1 MIGHAASCTMRSI
14 SCKALV
20 DASVHDHQGNIGS
33 LRRRDPRDVEK
44 GRHACDDVMTQRGY
58 GPCDLVE
65 ANPGPSETG
74 TRRMLS
80 GAIAHLVRCIRP
92 FADSAALETQGEQ
105 QMRLWISF
113 QRG

>member
-20 DASVHDHQGNIGS
+20 DASCTITKAIGP

-65 ANPGPSETG
+65 ANPWPVGDRDAEDALGSHSPP
-74 TRRMLS
+74 
-80 GAIAHLVRCIRP
+80 VRCIRP
-92 FADSAALETQGEQ
+92 FADSAALGPQGEQ